1 MAHDN
6 TARAFELGP
15 DLTHLMS
22 RTTIGAGVAPN
33 TPEKLRA
40 WVKDPAALKPGA
52 LMPAMNLSGKQ
63 LDELVAY
70 LTTLR

>member
-1 MAHDN
+1 
-6 TARAFELGP
+6 
-15 DLTHLMS
+15 
-22 RTTIGAGVAPN
+22 
-33 TPEKLRA
+33 
-40 WVKDPAALKPGA
+40 VKDPAALKPGA